1 MNKLRGQLTLEVPMG
16 TLDVLLNL
24 NAMRIACEDMKCEL
38 HELLKMGDKN
48 PVEVIPRIYFAG
60 YKNAFYLRNEK
71 PVLNWDQFAAQVG
84 TLDVDTLLKD
94 VLESTGA
101 NDDTLG
107 NGMGAEAP
115 TP

>member
-16 TLDVLLNL
+16 TLDILLNL
-24 NAMRIACEDMKCEL
+24 NAMRIACEDMMCEL
-38 HELLKMGDKN
+38 NELLKRGDDH

-71 PVLNWDQFAAQVG
+71 PVLTWDQFAAQVG
-84 TLDVDTLLKD
+84 TLDIDSLLRD
-94 VLESTGA
+94 VLEATGG

-107 NGMGAEAP
+107 NGTGAEAP
-115 TP
+115 AP